1 MSRSVPNQGARPP
14 ADAAAAR
21 KAAAIR
27 KAHANLEAAHA
38 AARDTALP
46 GIPEGA
52 FAAPLERLK
61 RGTPVVMVLGGAGTG
76 KTTFLQAVR
85 RLGEGKQAFLA
96 PTGVAALQL
105 GGQTIHSF
113 FGLPPRL
120 IDPAEAKPKAQRR
133 AVMKRLERLVID
145 EISMVR
151 ADVLDAV
158 DRCLRLAREDPRP
171 FGGVQMVLV
180 GDFLQLPPVVPTVER
195 EMLARLGYD
204 GPFAFDAQELREA
217 EVDRLAFTQ
226 VYRQVDA
233 TFIAHLANLRG
244 GRQVAEAVEAINAA
258 CFREHRDGRVPVV
271 LAPTNARVDAYNQ
284 RGMDALHDAGRSYG
298 GVSEGEFDLQT
309 DRLPVPEALTLKVG
323 ARVMAVRNDPARQWV
338 NGSVGTVVG
347 LSPTSAYV
355 RFDATGQLCEIEAT
369 SWERIRYDWDETGG
383 KIATKV
389 VGSYSQLPL
398 VPAWAVT
405 VHKAQ
410 GLTLDD
416 VRIDFDAGT
425 FAAGQAYVAL
435 SRARSLA
442 GLSLARPLRIA
453 DIRVDRRVAGFTFA
467 FEREAAES
475 E

>member
-1 MSRSVPNQGARPP
+1 MKTP
-14 ADAAAAR
+14 ASQPIPDPAAR
-21 KAAAIR
+21 RKAMAIR
-27 KAHANLEAAHA
+27 KAHAQIEAAHA
-38 AARDTALP
+38 AALEKMPA
-46 GIPEGA
+46 GVPEDA
-52 FAAPLERLK
+52 FAEPLERLK

-85 RLGEGKQAFLA
+85 RMGEGRQAFLA

-120 IDPAEAKPKAQRR
+120 VDPAEVKPKTARR
-133 AVMKRLERLVID
+133 TLMKKLERLVID

-151 ADVLDAV
+151 ADVLDAI
-158 DRCLRLAREDPRP
+158 DRCLRIVREDDRP

-195 EMLARLGYD
+195 EMLALLGYD
-204 GPFAFDAQELREA
+204 GPFAFDARVLREA
-217 EVDRLAFTQ
+217 EVDRVAFNR
-226 VYRQVDA
+226 VYRQTEEEFV
-233 TFIAHLANLRG
+233 AHLAALRA
-244 GRQVAEAVEAINAA
+244 GRNVQAAIEAINAA
-258 CFREHRDGRVPVV
+258 CHRDHRPGKVPVV

-284 RGMDALHDAGRSYG
+284 RGLDALHDAGRAYG
-298 GVSEGEFDLQT
+298 GVSEGEFDIAT
-309 DRLPVPEALTLKVG
+309 DRLPVPETLVLKVG

-347 LSPTSAYV
+347 LAADRAYV
-355 RFDATGQLCEIEAT
+355 RFDASGQLCEIEAT
-369 SWERIRYDWDETGG
+369 SWERIRYDWNESGG
-383 KIATKV
+383 TIAAKI

-410 GLTLDD
+410 GLTLED
-416 VRIDFDAGT
+416 VRIDLDGGA
-425 FAAGQAYVAL
+425 FAAGQTYVAL
-435 SRARSLA
+435 SRARSMA
-442 GLSLARPLRIA
+442 GLSLARALRA
-453 DIRVDRRVAGFTFA
+453 SDIRVDRRVVGFTMA
-467 FEREAAES
+467 FEREAADS